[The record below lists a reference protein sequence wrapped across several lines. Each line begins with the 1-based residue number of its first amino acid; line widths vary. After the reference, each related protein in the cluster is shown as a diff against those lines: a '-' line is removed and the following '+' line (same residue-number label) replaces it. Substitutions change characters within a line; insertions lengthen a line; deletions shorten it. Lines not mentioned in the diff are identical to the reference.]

1 MNVLEVISKAAKITG
16 ANPDDEHLLTAY
28 NLVEQELAGYFFP
41 LATIDKVFGV
51 DDDKIYYNSLH
62 NQAIVIKE
70 ISDAKG
76 GSVKFRDLPEYIKI
90 SKNYDGKIFYVRYY
104 RMPRLKVIEDASE
117 YNARYHDLMV
127 LGVCAEYWLISGM
140 YEQAKR
146 YSDAYMTAIKKF
158 KII

>member
-1 MNVLEVISKAAKITG
+1 MTVREVISKVAKITG
-16 ANPDDEHLLTAY
+16 AKPDDEHLLTAY

-51 DDDKIYYNSLH
+51 DDKIYYNSLH

-70 ISDAKG
+70 ISDARG

-90 SKNYDGKIFYVRYY
+90 SKNYDGKTFYVRYY
-104 RMPRLKVIEDASE
+104 RMPRLKVIEDVSE
-117 YNARYHDLMV
+117 YNARYYDLMV
-127 LGVCAEYWLISGM
+127 LGVCAEYWTLNGVYDIAEM
-140 YEQAKR
+140 YSEA
-146 YSDAYMTAIKKF
+146 YSRAIKNF

>member
-1 MNVLEVISKAAKITG
+1 MTVREVISKVAKITG
-16 ANPDDEHLLTAY
+16 AKPDDEHLLTAY

-41 LATIDKVFGV
+41 LATIDKVFFV
-51 DDDKIYYNSLH
+51 DDDKIYYNKLH

-76 GSVKFRDLPEYIKI
+76 GSVKFKELPEYIKI
-90 SKNYDGKIFYVRYY
+90 KKNYDGKTFYVRYY

-117 YNARYHDLMV
+117 YNARYYDLMV
-127 LGVCAEYWLISGM
+127 LGVCAEYWLINGM
-140 YEQAKR
+140 YEVAKT
-146 YSDAYMTAIKKF
+146 YSDAYTTAIKKF